1 MAFPDST
8 TEQEHTV
15 RLQDKAAIVVGA
27 GQTPGDTVGNGRAC
41 AVRFAQEG
49 ARVMCVDR
57 DLDRAQ
63 ATVEEIERAGGIGVA
78 YAADVVAEA
87 ACASMIDETVSAFG
101 RIDILHNNVGIGT
114 HDTGPSDM
122 TEEIWD
128 SILDTNL
135 KGVVWATKHTLP
147 VMRRQGSG
155 SIINISSVAAVCAV
169 GLAAYKASK
178 AALNAYTH
186 AVAMGNA
193 RYGIRANVI
202 MPGLMN
208 TPMAIEGFVASGRD
222 REELI
227 AQRNAAVP
235 LKGGM
240 GSATDIANAALFLA
254 SDEAAFI
261 TGVNLPV
268 DGGQS
273 AKIG

>member
-1 MAFPDST
+1 MTS
-8 TEQEHTV
+8 
-15 RLQDKAAIVVGA
+15 RLQDKVAIVVGA

-63 ATVEEIERAGGIGVA
+63 ATVDEIERAGGIGVA
-78 YAADVVAEA
+78 TAADVVVEE
-87 ACASMIDETVSAFG
+87 ACASIVDEALAAFG

-147 VMRRQGSG
+147 VMRRQESG

-169 GLAAYKASK
+169 GLTAYKASK

-186 AVAMGNA
+186 TVAMGNA

-208 TPMAIEGFVASGRD
+208 TPMAIEGFVAGGRD
-222 REELI
+222 RDELI

-235 LKGGM
+235 LRGGM
-240 GSATDIANAALFLA
+240 GSAIDIANAALFLA

-268 DGGQS
+268 DGGQT

>member
-1 MAFPDST
+1 M
-8 TEQEHTV
+8 
-15 RLQDKAAIVVGA
+15 RLQDKVAIVVGA

-57 DLDRAQ
+57 DLERAE
-63 ATVEEIERAGGIGVA
+63 ATVEEIRRAGGIGVPL
-78 YAADVVAEA
+78 AADVIGED
-87 ACASMIDETVSAFG
+87 ACASIIDETVATFG

-135 KGVVWATKHTLP
+135 KGVVWTTKHTLP
-147 VMRRQGSG
+147 VMRRQESG
-155 SIINISSVAAVCAV
+155 SIINISSVAAVCAI

-186 AVAMGNA
+186 TVAMGNA

-208 TPMAIEGFVASGRD
+208 TPMAIEGFVAGGRD

-227 AQRNAAVP
+227 AQRDAAVP
-235 LKGGM
+235 LRGGM
-240 GSATDIANAALFLA
+240 GSAIDVANAALFLA

-268 DGGQS
+268 DGGQT

>member
-1 MAFPDST
+1 MT
-8 TEQEHTV
+8 G
-15 RLQDKAAIVVGA
+15 RLEGKIAIVSGA
-27 GQTPGDTVGNGRAC
+27 GQTPGETIGNGRAV
-41 AVRFAQEG
+41 ALRFASEG
-49 ARVMCVDR
+49 SRVVCI
-57 DLDRAQ
+57 DLDLARAQ
-63 ATVEEIERAGGIGVA
+63 STAAEITDTGGQAIA
-78 YAADVVAEA
+78 LAADVTNEADCAEFVAKTIE
-87 ACASMIDETVSAFG
+87 AFG
-101 RIDILHNNVGIGT
+101 RLDIVHNNVGIGT
-114 HDTGPSDM
+114 HDTGPTHM

-135 KGVVWATKHTLP
+135 KGVVFTTKHTLP
-147 VMRRQGSG
+147 VMRAQQSG
-155 SIINISSVAAVCAV
+155 CFINISSVAAVCSV

-193 RYGIRANVI
+193 KYGIRANVI

-208 TPMAIEGFVASGRD
+208 TPMAIEGFVASGKD

-227 AQRNAAVP
+227 DRRNAAVP

-240 GSATDIANAALFLA
+240 GSADDIANAALFLA

-268 DGGQS
+268 DGGQ
-273 AKIG
+273 AARIG